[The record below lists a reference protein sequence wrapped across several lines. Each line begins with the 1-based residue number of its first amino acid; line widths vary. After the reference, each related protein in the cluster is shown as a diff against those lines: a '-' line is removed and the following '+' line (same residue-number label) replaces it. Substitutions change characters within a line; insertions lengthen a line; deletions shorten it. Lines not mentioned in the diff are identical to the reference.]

1 MKLKY
6 KVEEN
11 EYDLSFMNSR
21 DENMFNHIIVNFFFM
36 FFFIKPLFIHF
47 F

>member
-11 EYDLSFMNSR
+11 EYDLSFMNSQ
-21 DENMFNHIIVNFFFM
+21 DENYFMFNHIIVNFFYV
-36 FFFIKPLFIHF
+36 FFY
-47 F
+47 